1 MTRRRAICFAV
12 AVFAAAIAFYG
23 RVPADD
29 QSSPKT
35 AVRLIPAKVL
45 EVHAEGCPFA
55 AISEPEVKMID
66 SRAFI
71 VGKYVGDKDGPGP
84 FAGCKMWFPLDKV
97 THLIEFD
104 SIEAARKPH

>member
-35 AVRLIPAKVL
+35 AARLIPAKVL
-45 EVHAEGCPFA
+45 EVHVKDSPYA
-55 AISEPEVKMID
+55 AISDPQVKTID

-71 VGKYVGDKDGPGP
+71 VGKYVGQKDGSGT
-84 FAGCKMWFPLDKV
+84 FAECKMWFPLDKV